1 MYLTKNENDI
11 LGTRN
16 LVSDAQLVYLFV
28 QVKCFSDSQQL
39 ILTCLYDDT
48 QLKKAV
54 KMLEALDFSN
64 LNKVVR

>member
-11 LGTRN
+11 LGTRDF
-16 LVSDAQLVYLFV
+16 VSDAQLVSLSV
-28 QVKCFSDSQQL
+28 QVKCFSDSQQQ
-39 ILTCLYDDT
+39 ILTCLYEDT